1 MPNYEDVDIKQSPE
15 KSLGRSVA
23 LGDSRVLKH
32 RTEEA
37 MVKAGGKLLG

>member
-1 MPNYEDVDIKQSPE
+1 MRDVDIKQSPE

-23 LGDSRVLKH
+23 LRDSRVLKH

-37 MVKAGGKLLG
+37 MVKAGGKLLH